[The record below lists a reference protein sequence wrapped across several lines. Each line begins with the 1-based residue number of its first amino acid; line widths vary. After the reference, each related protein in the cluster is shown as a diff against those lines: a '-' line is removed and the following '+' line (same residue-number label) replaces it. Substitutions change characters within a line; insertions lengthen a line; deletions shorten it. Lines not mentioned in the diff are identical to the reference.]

1 MAGHRPHRRLV
12 ASPMI
17 SVSRTAFML
26 RSVAFAVLVAASA
39 AIFFLLPAPPTV
51 AVIMAI
57 TEFVSYDVAVPELS
71 QLRLA
76 GYALTYESPGETS
89 LLMKNTSSPTTKKP
103 LCLAGLMTPNVGAR
117 VSYRRLDAGP
127 MVVVVERADDRPAA
141 VFALTGGEAPAALQK
156 ASWIR
161 LEAPTD
167 EEEKNVCAGKPSLRL
182 PVYGPSRI
190 GTPLRPESAG
200 GESASGALIEGTI
213 DLYAKTVDVTKLR
226 EGANRLYPT
235 SVSFM
240 SIPPGSEVSQHVEAG
255 EARVPWAGFVRPNS
269 DAALDARITTP
280 ANRIQ
285 IRRPGIGIEPETLAT
300 GLFARLTE
308 DPVILSLQVV
318 VVVLFSV
325 FQVASS
331 WLVARQ
337 PQATA
342 PTVVAA
348 PAPVAEPRN
357 DEAPPKETVAPP
369 DAQIAGKAETT
380 GAKEA
385 PVEIKSG
392 G

>member
-12 ASPMI
+12 ASPLLN
-17 SVSRTAFML
+17 VSRTAFML
-26 RSVAFAVLVAASA
+26 RSAAFAVLVAASA

-76 GYALTYESPGETS
+76 GYALTYESPSETS

-103 LCLAGLMTPNVGAR
+103 LCLTGLMTPNVGAR

-127 MVVVVERADDRPAA
+127 MVVVVERADDKPAA
-141 VFALTGGEAPAALQK
+141 IFALTGGEAPAALQK

-167 EEEKNVCAGKPSLRL
+167 DEEKNACAGKPSLRL

-190 GTPLRPESAG
+190 GTPLRPESVG

-213 DLYAKTVDVTKLR
+213 DLYAKTVDVTRLR

-240 SIPPGSEVSQHVEAG
+240 SIPPGSEVSQHVEPG

-285 IRRPGIGIEPETLAT
+285 IQRPGIGIEPETLAT

-308 DPVILSLQVV
+308 DPVILSLQVAAV
-318 VVVLFSV
+318 FLFSI

-331 WLVARQ
+331 WFVARQ
-337 PQATA
+337 PQS
-342 PTVVAA
+342 PTQVVVAA
-348 PAPVAEPRN
+348 PATVVEPRSEDAAPSETVTQPAARIASNAEPS
-357 DEAPPKETVAPP
+357 
-369 DAQIAGKAETT
+369 
-380 GAKEA
+380 GAKNA
-385 PVEIKSG
+385 PDEIKTG